1 MTSAEVDRTRAE
13 RSFRLAVAAVVVAN
27 LGAAVQARL
36 NAGLGQRLGN
46 GFAGGLI
53 STSIALAVLGGAVL
67 SRPSGR
73 AALRRIRSGVH
84 DGRLRWWQCL
94 GGVSGGLFLASQGL
108 TVPTLGVAVFTVAV
122 VAGTTTGSVLVDGL
136 GIGPSGRH
144 PITAPRVAGA
154 VLAVTAVA
162 IAGRGGP
169 GSGGFSVLVL
179 MPLIAG
185 MALSWQLAVNGRV
198 SEVAESPWAA
208 TLVNFSFAAAALAVA
223 LGVDVAVRGWP
234 RGSAPNQP
242 WFYVGGFIGVLLI
255 GVAAAVVRRT
265 GVLVLG
271 LASVA
276 GQLTGAVV
284 VDLVAPAGHSGPG
297 AGTWAG
303 VALTFAAVTLATLS
317 RRG

>member
-1 MTSAEVDRTRAE
+1 MTGAQVDEAKTD
-13 RSFRLAVAAVVVAN
+13 RSFRLAVAVVVVAN

-53 STSIALAVLGGAVL
+53 STTIALVVLGAVVL
-67 SRPSGR
+67 SRPTGR
-73 AALRRIRSGVH
+73 AALSRIREGVGE
-84 DGRLRWWQCL
+84 GRLRWCQCL

-108 TVPTLGVAVFTVAV
+108 AVPTIGVAVFTVAV

-136 GIGPSGRH
+136 GLGPSGRH
-144 PITAPRVAGA
+144 PITAPRIAGA

-162 IAGRGGP
+162 VAGRGGP
-169 GSGGFSVLVL
+169 GAGGFSVLVL
-179 MPLIAG
+179 LPLVAG

-198 SEVAESPWAA
+198 SEVAGSPWAA
-208 TLVNFSFAAAALAVA
+208 TLVNFSFASAALAVA
-223 LGVDVAVRGWP
+223 LGVNVAVGGWP
-234 RGSAPNQP
+234 RGNAPTEP
-242 WFYVGGFIGVLLI
+242 WFYTGGFIGVLLI
-255 GVAAAVVRRT
+255 AVAAAVVRRT

-276 GQLTGAVV
+276 GQLTGAVF
-284 VDLVAPAGHSGPG
+284 VDLLAPG
-297 AGTWAG
+297 AHSAPGAATWAG

-317 RRG
+317 RRE